1 MRGETTGGLM
11 SVRRA
16 QGALDLRADEAAVVQ
31 AASRILAALIR
42 NGRLTNGNH
51 STLIRSAVEMAIEIA
66 HETDRL
72 VNGSAEI
79 ETGAPGE
86 ADILD
91 LLDE

>member
-1 MRGETTGGLM
+1 M
-11 SVRRA
+11 SVSRSQA
-16 QGALDLRADEAAVVQ
+16 ALEGSENQAAVVQ

-66 HETDRL
+66 HEADRL
-72 VNGSAEI
+72 VNGPAEI
-79 ETGAPGE
+79 ESGAPGE

>member
-1 MRGETTGGLM
+1 MTVSR
-11 SVRRA
+11 SQA
-16 QGALDLRADEAAVVQ
+16 ALEGPENEAAVVQ

-66 HETDRL
+66 RETDRL
-72 VNGSAEI
+72 LNGAAEL

-86 ADILD
+86 RDILD